1 MSDKLF
7 EERLSKLKKIEALG
21 FHPYPEKYEKTHYSM
36 DALAEGQKGTRE
48 VEEVMQNNKKN
59 ICLAGR
65 MVSFRDFGKLNFAHL
80 LDDKGK
86 IQICFAKG
94 QMSEKE
100 EQLMKLLDIGDFIGV
115 KGELFTTKHGETTV
129 LVGELM
135 FLGKALRPLP
145 EKFHGLKDQ
154 EAKYRQRYLD
164 LIMDTETRK
173 RFDLRS
179 QILRKLREFYWSKGF
194 MEIETPVLENISS
207 GAAAKPFSTHHNA
220 LDIEVFLRIAAGEL
234 WQKTAVVGGY
244 EKTFE
249 VARCFRNEGMDP
261 SHLQEFTMIEHYAA
275 YWSFEDNMKF
285 TEEMFEYLMKEV
297 MGTTK
302 VMIKDQ
308 EGKEAE
314 IDFKT
319 PWPRKDY
326 RQMIKEDSG
335 IDILDYEN
343 ADDLRK
349 AIQEKKIVIED
360 AKKMGYGNLVDHL
373 YKKVSR
379 PKLIQ
384 PCFVIKHPKDTKP
397 LARRNDEDSR
407 VCDTFQLL
415 INTWEVVN
423 AYGELVDPLD
433 QRERF
438 VGQSKAKAGGDEEA
452 MSMNEEY
459 LTAMEHGMPPISGW
473 GMGIDRLVT
482 LLSQQDNLRDVVM
495 FPLLK
500 PAGGGN
506 NVETRDLA
514 SLPKNPTPASE
525 KIEAGISY
533 DDALKLLKQH
543 VKDPANFNHSRESEV
558 VMRGL
563 ARHLGEDEELWGI
576 AGLLHDID
584 WEASNMEME
593 KHGVLCRDILK
604 NAGVSDE
611 LISVIISHVYGTGCG
626 AGEYEGLERNSKI
639 EHALACAETVTGLIY
654 SYGLMRPTRSLE
666 GAEVKSVKKKF
677 KDKSFAA
684 NVNRDVI
691 RECEKIGVDLD
702 TFFQIALDSMRE
714 IEKEVGLGK

>member
-1 MSDKLF
+1 MSNQLF
-7 EERLSKLKKIEALG
+7 EERLAKLEKIKALG
-21 FHPYPEKYEKTHYSM
+21 FHAYPERFEKTHYSINV
-36 DALAEGQKGTRE
+36 LELGQKKVRE
-48 VEEVMQNNKKN
+48 VEEIMKNNKKD

-65 MVSFRDFGKLNFAHL
+65 MTSFRDFGKLNFAHL

-86 IQICFAKG
+86 VQICFAKG
-94 QMSEKE
+94 QLNEKE
-100 EQLMKLLDIGDFIGV
+100 EKLMKLLDIGDFIGV

-129 LVGELM
+129 LVGELT

-164 LIMDTETRK
+164 LVMDTETRK

-179 QILRKLREFYWSKGF
+179 AILRKLREFYWDKGF
-194 MEIETPVLENISS
+194 TEIETPVLENISS
-207 GAAAKPFSTHHNA
+207 GAAAKPFNTHHNA
-220 LDIEVFLRIAAGEL
+220 MDIDVFLRIAAGEL

-275 YWSFEDNMKF
+275 YWNYEDNMKF
-285 TEEMFEYLMKEV
+285 TEEMFEYIMKEV

-302 VMIKDQ
+302 VTIKNQ
-308 EGKEAE
+308 EGKATE

-326 RQMIKEDSG
+326 REMIKKDSG
-335 IDILDYEN
+335 IDILVHKDEKTLLKEIKEN
-343 ADDLRK
+343 GIK
-349 AIQEKKIVIED
+349 IED
-360 AKKMGYGNLVDHL
+360 AEKMGYGNLVDHL

-397 LARRNDEDSR
+397 LARQNDGDER

-415 INTWEVVN
+415 VNTWEIIN
-423 AYGELVDPLD
+423 AYGEIVNPLD

-438 VGQSKAKAGGDEEA
+438 ERQAKAKAAGDEDA

-500 PAGGGN
+500 PVGGSDNVGN
-506 NVETRDLA
+506 TDKP
-514 SLPKNPTPASE
+514 SQDKTPTPTPKSK

-533 DDALKLLKQH
+533 DDAVTLLKKH
-543 VKDPANFNHSRESEV
+543 VKEPANWNHSRESEV

-563 ARHLGEDEELWGI
+563 AKHLGEDEELWGI
-576 AGLLHDID
+576 AGLLHDVD
-584 WEASNMEME
+584 WEASNNDM
-593 KHGVLCRDILK
+593 KFHGVMCKDILK
-604 NAGVSDE
+604 EAGVSND
-611 LISVIISHVYGTGCG
+611 LIQVIASHVYGTGCG
-626 AGEYEGLERNSKI
+626 AGEYDGLERQTNF
-639 EHALACAETVTGLIY
+639 EHALACAETITGLIY
-654 SYGLMRPTRSLE
+654 SYGLMRPDKSLKE
-666 GAEVKSVKKKF
+666 AKVKSIKKKF
-677 KDKSFAA
+677 KDKSFAS

-691 RECEKIGVDLD
+691 RECEKLGLELSD
-702 TFFQIALDSMRE
+702 FFQIALDSMRE
-714 IEKEVGLGK
+714 IGDEIGL